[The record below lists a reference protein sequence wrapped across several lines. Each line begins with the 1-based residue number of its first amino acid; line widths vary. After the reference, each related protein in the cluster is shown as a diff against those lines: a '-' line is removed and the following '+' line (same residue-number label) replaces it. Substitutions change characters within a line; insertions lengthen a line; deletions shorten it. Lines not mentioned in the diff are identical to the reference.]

1 MRRNNGVIGQKKQN
15 SKNSATGIFDLY
27 DQSNEQFNSKWPQTK
42 KYYNYSFSTND
53 AAATNNSQIIQNGI
67 ITLTMRFTG
76 YESGDSVYIY
86 LQPGSNYVTGT
97 FSSVYD
103 FTGNKVLSVS
113 GLGNGI
119 TETTFNM
126 QVRPNGGT
134 NTMYWSAYAY
144 TDSNM
149 TRFLG
154 SVGTFSA
161 LPPNGVINSTYSIL
175 NESASPNTDTPTVL
189 ISYVKN
195 NISVWKTWGGTA
207 SLTTDVSGASTSN
220 RTQTWVSGAAYPW
233 DPITV
238 LNDRLTESQE
248 TLIMYLRYANSA
260 GHILD
265 TKTWTIN
272 DDSRT
277 WSAIVSE
284 SGNTMSEIASPG
296 VETVNAG
303 KLHVFNSTDATLLRT
318 INNPNDF
325 DTAEDDVFGYSVSID
340 GDYAIVGAYGED
352 DAGGLSSGKAYIFNV
367 TTGALLHTLDNP
379 NVYDTS
385 VNDNFG
391 RAVAISGN
399 YAIVGAIN
407 EDTVSGA
414 NSGKAYI
421 FDVTTGALIHTLDN
435 PDVLA
440 GDNFGSS
447 VAISGNYAIVGTPLD
462 DNGGGPNSGKAYI
475 FNVTTGVLLHTLIN
489 PNDYDTTDY
498 DIFGH
503 SVAISGNYAIVG
515 AYGEDDAGGGASGK
529 AYIFNVTTG
538 ALIHTVNNPNDYDT
552 SDGDFFGWAVAI
564 SGNYAIVGAYQED
577 DSGGTSSG
585 KAYIFRIP
593 VPSFSSALLHTID
606 NPNGYDTA
614 TGDQF
619 GTSVSISGNYAI
631 VGANTEDDIDGTD
644 SGKAY
649 IYNVTTGALVYT
661 LDNPNPEDTSANDHF
676 GISVALSGNNA
687 IVSAQLE
694 DRSGSGSTDQLR
706 SKGLT
711 GNQGF
716 TMNTNTPNK
725 DMVSSATGT
734 YEIPAGFNPA
744 PGILLPA
751 GTRYYWTDWGG
762 DIFDGWGNFYI
773 YDPISGTASYITFP
787 VGQQNGPDE
796 IVYTDSQTHHGK
808 TFTIKHGWVT
818 VGIFKLD
825 VECEDVTFNFS
836 VGMYGNMGSDSNTL
850 NSDRTYSASW
860 GNLNYNYSSQLGTSE
875 FFFTHFIPKVKS
887 FNDGITNSG
896 SNFTANY
903 FTDVNG
909 SDNLAQY
916 TGTLN
921 VGATFYFVKGS
932 NNTTGANYD
941 WVANDIELQPAEALD
956 LGKAYI
962 FKTTTGDWTDTSLAY
977 TLDNPTV
984 SENAQFGQVA
994 ISGDYAIVGVK
1005 LADDVSTD
1013 SGKAYIYNVTTGTLV
1028 HTLDNPN
1035 ASTNDYFGHSVAIS
1049 GNYAIVG
1056 AYLEGGAGEPSD
1068 SGKAY
1073 IFNVTT
1079 GALVHTLDNP
1089 GALNNGFD
1097 DNFGISVGISGNYA
1111 IVGAYL
1117 EEGEVGKA
1125 YVFNVTTGALLYTF
1139 NHPNAASYARFGGKV
1154 ILSDNYAVV
1163 ATESNSPSVLNY
1175 VFVYNLVAGNP
1186 IAKLELPS
1194 DQDPTI
1200 AISDGR
1206 LIIGIKDV
1214 AVGGLT
1220 QAGQVK
1226 IFDIDGLTVAPTDIS
1241 SPTFTL
1247 DNPNAYDTS
1256 ANDYFGRAVAIS
1268 GNYAIVG
1275 ANLEDDAGGGSSGKA
1290 YLYKTTNGDWT
1301 DTTLLNT
1308 LDNPNDYGTSVNDQF
1323 GYSVA
1328 ISGNNMI
1335 VSATGDSF
1343 FQPGGGNSITFTV
1356 STEYADVNPP
1366 TIDWDLEFLSSVT
1379 GSPYFTTTD
1388 LLPFETSGT
1397 LTLTNNVGSI
1407 TVFANNDLL
1416 TEGDETFR
1424 LRVFDDIGNVIA
1436 NSNVITI
1443 LDTSTGDNEY
1453 VPPLEGQIAF
1463 TVAGTTNWVVPTG
1476 VTSVSAVCVGG
1487 GGGGAASSL
1496 ASNGVSGG
1504 GGGGGALH
1512 WRTFSVTPGET
1523 LTVVVGAAGT
1533 GGTAAGNNNGTN
1545 GGESA
1550 ILRTAEYLVRAAGG
1564 AKGPYSMSGNLG
1576 TSAQSY
1582 FSTIGGGGGNGGL
1595 SSGGSNGNVGGGGGG
1610 AGGYSGNGGD
1620 GQVYNVRASTPGLG
1634 GGGSGAQG
1642 VNGVTTTITWG
1653 AGGVDIYGEGT
1664 SGTQVPGVSR
1674 TTTAFTNDPTDQAQ
1688 AGSYAVNT
1696 FTMTYGGGGNGAED
1710 DSGNGGATGGQGA
1723 VRIIWGTG
1731 RSYPSTSTADV

>member
-1 MRRNNGVIGQKKQN
+1 MRRNNGVIGQKKLN

-27 DQSNEQFNSKWPQTK
+27 DQSNGQFDLKWPQTK
-42 KYYNYSFSTND
+42 KYYTSSLTTTD
-53 AAATNNSQIIQNGI
+53 AAGASSFQIIQNGT

-76 YESGDSVYIY
+76 YEVGDSVYIY
-86 LQPGSNYVTGT
+86 LQPSTNYVTGT
-97 FSSVYD
+97 YSSVYD
-103 FTGNKVLSVS
+103 FTGNKVLSAS

-134 NTMYWSAYAY
+134 NTIYWLAYAY
-144 TDSNM
+144 TDSSR

-175 NESASPNTDTPTVL
+175 NESASPNTDTPTVT

-220 RTQTWVSGAAYPW
+220 RTQTWSTGVAYSW
-233 DPITV
+233 DTITV

-248 TLIMYLRYANSA
+248 TLIMYLRYANSV

-284 SGNTMSEIASPG
+284 SGNTMSETTSIG

-318 INNPNDF
+318 IDNPNDY
-325 DTAEDDVFGYSVSID
+325 DTAEDDLFGHSVAID

-391 RAVAISGN
+391 KSVGISGN
-399 YAIVGAIN
+399 YCIVSAIN
-407 EDTVSGA
+407 EDAVSA
-414 NSGKAYI
+414 NNSGKAYI
-421 FDVTTGALIHTLDN
+421 FDVTTGALLHTLDN

-440 GDNFGSS
+440 GDQFGTS
-447 VAISGNYAIVGTPLD
+447 VSISGNYAIVGTPLD
-462 DNGGGPNSGKAYI
+462 DNGGNFNSGKAYI

-489 PNDYDTTDY
+489 PNDYDTTEY
-498 DIFGH
+498 DVFGS
-503 SVAISGNYAIVG
+503 SVSIDGNYAIVG
-515 AYGEDDAGGGASGK
+515 AYGEDVVGGLNVGR

-538 ALIHTVNNPNDYDT
+538 ALIHTVNNPNP
-552 SDGDFFGWAVAI
+552 SAGDVFGSSVAI
-564 SGNYAIVGAYQED
+564 SGNYVIIGAYGKD
-577 DSGGTSSG
+577 DAGTDSG

-631 VGANTEDDIDGTD
+631 VGANTEDDINGTD

-661 LDNPNPEDTSANDHF
+661 LDNPNPEGTSANDHF
-676 GISVALSGNNA
+676 GISVAISGNNA

-694 DRSGSGSTDQLR
+694 DIVGGAGVDQLR

-716 TMNTNTPNK
+716 TMNVLTHNK
-725 DMVSSATGT
+725 DMTSLTATLS
-734 YEIPAGFNPA
+734 IPAGFNPS
-744 PGILLPA
+744 PGILQPA
-751 GTRYYWTDWGG
+751 GTRYYWSDWGG
-762 DIFDGWGNFYI
+762 DIFDSWGNFYI
-773 YDPISGTASYITFP
+773 YDPISGTASLITFSSL
-787 VGQQNGPDE
+787 NGLDGT
-796 IVYTDSQTHHGK
+796 VYTESQTHHGK

-818 VGIFKLD
+818 QGIFKLD

-836 VGMYGNMGSDSNTL
+836 IGMYGNMGSDSNTQ

-860 GNLNYNYSSQLGTSE
+860 GNLNYNYNSQLNTSE
-875 FFFTHFIPKVKS
+875 FFFTHFIPKIKS

-896 SNFTANY
+896 SNFTTNF
-903 FTDVNG
+903 FTSVSG
-909 SDNLAQY
+909 SDNLAQWSDP
-916 TGTLN
+916 LI
-921 VGATFYFVKGS
+921 VGATMYFVKGS
-932 NNTTGANYD
+932 NSTTGANYD
-941 WVANDIELQPAEALD
+941 WVANDIEIQSGSALD

-962 FKTTTGDWTDTSLAY
+962 FKTTTGDWTDTSLSY
-977 TLDNPTV
+977 TLNNPST

-994 ISGDYAIVGVK
+994 ISGDYVIVGVK
-1005 LADDVSTD
+1005 LADGVSTD
-1013 SGKAYIYNVTTGTLV
+1013 SGKAYIFNIATGTLV

-1035 ASTNDYFGHSVAIS
+1035 ASLNDYFGNSVAID

-1089 GALNNGFD
+1089 GASNSGFD

-1117 EEGEVGKA
+1117 EQGQVGKA
-1125 YVFNVTTGALLYTF
+1125 YVFNVTTGSLLYTF
-1139 NHPNAASYARFGGKV
+1139 DHPRAASWSRFGGKV
-1154 ILSDNYAVV
+1154 IVSDNYAVV
-1163 ATESNSPSVLNY
+1163 ATESDNPLVLNY

-1186 IAKLELPS
+1186 IAELELPN
-1194 DQDPTI
+1194 DQYPTI

-1226 IFDIDGLTVAPTDIS
+1226 IFDIDGLTVTPTDIS

-1247 DNPNAYDTS
+1247 NNPNAIATS
-1256 ANDYFGRAVAIS
+1256 DGDNFGYSVAMD
-1268 GNYAIVG
+1268 GNYAIVS
-1275 ANLEDDAGGGSSGKA
+1275 AYNEDDAGGTSSGKA
-1290 YLYKTTNGDWT
+1290 YLYKTTYGEWT

-1308 LDNPNDYGTSVNDQF
+1308 LDNPNDYGTSANDLF

-1343 FQPGGGNSITFTV
+1343 YQPGGGNSITFTV

-1379 GSPYFTTTD
+1379 GLPYFANTD

-1424 LRVFDDIGNVIA
+1424 LRVFDDIGNIIA

-1453 VPPLEGQIAF
+1453 VAPLDGQIAF
-1463 TVAGTTNWVVPTG
+1463 TVAGTTNWVVPNG

-1487 GGGGAASSL
+1487 GGGGASSTL
-1496 ASNGVSGG
+1496 ATNGRSGG

-1533 GGTAAGNNNGTN
+1533 GGTAAANDNATN

-1564 AKGPYSMSGNLG
+1564 AKGPYNSIGNLG

-1595 SSGGSNGNVGGGGGG
+1595 SSGGSNGNVSGGGGG
-1610 AGGYSGNGGD
+1610 AGGYSGNGGN

-1642 VNGVTTTITWG
+1642 VNGYTVTITWG

-1664 SGTQVPGVSR
+1664 SGTQVPGTTR
-1674 TTTAFTNDPTDQAQ
+1674 TNTAFTNDPTDQAQ
-1688 AGSYAVNT
+1688 AGSYAVDT
-1696 FTMTYGGGGNGAED
+1696 FTMTYGGGGSGAED
-1710 DSGNGGATGGQGA
+1710 DSGAGGATGGQGA
-1723 VRIIWGTG
+1723 VRIIWGPG

>member
-1 MRRNNGVIGQKKQN
+1 MRRNNGVIGQKRNN
-15 SKNSATGIFDLY
+15 SKNSAIGIFDLY
-27 DQSNEQFNSKWPQTK
+27 DQSNEQFDSKWPQTK
-42 KYYNYSFSTND
+42 KYYNYSLTTND
-53 AAATNNSQIIQNGI
+53 AAAASNFQIIQNGI

-76 YESGDSVYIY
+76 YEVGDSVYIY
-86 LQPGSNYVTGT
+86 LQPSTNYVSGT
-97 FSSVYD
+97 FSSVYN
-103 FTGNKVLSVS
+103 FTGYKFLSDS

-134 NTMYWSAYAY
+134 NTIYWSAYAY
-144 TDSNM
+144 TDSSR

-161 LPPNGVINSTYSIL
+161 LPPNGIINSTYSIL
-175 NESASPNTDTPTVL
+175 NESASPNTDTPTVT

-220 RTQTWVSGAAYPW
+220 RTQTWSSGVAYSW
-233 DPITV
+233 DTITV

-272 DDSRT
+272 DDSKT

-284 SGNTMSEIASPG
+284 SGNTMSETTSIG

-325 DTAEDDVFGYSVSID
+325 DTAEDDLFGHSVAID
-340 GDYAIVGAYGED
+340 GDYAIVGAYFEGD
-352 DAGGLSSGKAYIFNV
+352 SGGTTSGKAYIFNV

-379 NVYDTS
+379 NDYSISTG
-385 VNDNFG
+385 DNFG
-391 RAVAISGN
+391 YSVAISGN

-407 EDTVSGA
+407 EDTVSGT

-421 FDVTTGALIHTLDN
+421 FNVTTGALIHTLDN

-440 GDNFGSS
+440 GDQFGTS
-447 VAISGNYAIVGTPLD
+447 VSISGDYAIVGTPLD
-462 DNGGGPNSGKAYI
+462 DNGGVFNSGKAYI

-489 PNDYDTTDY
+489 PNDYDTPDY
-498 DIFGH
+498 DFFGN
-503 SVAISGNYAIVG
+503 SVAINGKYAIVG
-515 AYGEDDAGGGASGK
+515 AYLEDVLGGGASGK

-538 ALIHTVNNPNDYDT
+538 ALIHTVNNPNP
-552 SDGDFFGWAVAI
+552 SAGDNFGISVAI
-564 SGNYAIVGAYQED
+564 SGNYVIVGAHQED
-577 DSGGTSSG
+577 DAGTDSG

-619 GTSVSISGNYAI
+619 GTSVSISGDYAI
-631 VGANTEDDIDGTD
+631 VGANTEDDINGTD

-661 LDNPNPEDTSANDHF
+661 LDNPNPEGTSANDHF
-676 GISVALSGNNA
+676 GISVAISGNNA

-694 DRSGSGSTDQLR
+694 DVVGSVSGDQLI

-716 TMNTNTPNK
+716 TMNVLTHNK
-725 DMVSSATGT
+725 DMTSVTNT
-734 YEIPAGFNPA
+734 YLIPATFNPSPSPTA
-744 PGILLPA
+744 LGPTGA
-751 GTRYYWTDWGG
+751 RYYWSDWGG

-773 YDPISGTASYITFP
+773 YDPISGTASFISFSSI
-787 VGQQNGPDE
+787 NGPDE
-796 IVYTDSQTHHGK
+796 TVYTESQTHHGK

-818 VGIFKLD
+818 QGIFKLD

-836 VGMYGNMGSDSNTL
+836 VGMYGNMGSDSSTQ

-860 GNLNYNYSSQLGTSE
+860 GNLNYNYNSQLNTSE

-896 SNFTANY
+896 SNFTTNY
-903 FTDVNG
+903 FTAVSG

-932 NNTTGANYD
+932 NSTTGANYD
-941 WVANDIELQPAEALD
+941 WVANDIELQSVSALD
-956 LGKAYI
+956 SGKAYI

-977 TLDNPTV
+977 TLDNPDPLV
-984 SENAQFGQVA
+984 DDQFDSSVA
-994 ISGDYAIVGVK
+994 ISGDYAIVGTP
-1005 LADDVSTD
+1005 LDDNVSTD
-1013 SGKAYIYNVTTGTLV
+1013 SGKAYIFNITTGTLV

-1035 ASTNDYFGHSVAIS
+1035 ASTNDYFGHSVAID
-1049 GNYAIVG
+1049 GDYAIVG
-1056 AYLEGGAGEPSD
+1056 AYLEGGVGEPSD

-1089 GALNNGFD
+1089 GALSSGFS

-1117 EEGEVGKA
+1117 EQGEVGKA

-1139 NHPNAASYARFGGKV
+1139 NHPRAASYARFGGKV
-1154 ILSDNYAVV
+1154 IVSDNYAVV
-1163 ATESNSPSVLNY
+1163 ATETNSSSNSSVLNY
-1175 VFVYNLVAGNP
+1175 VFVYDLVAGNP
-1186 IAKLELPS
+1186 IAELELPN

-1226 IFDIDGLTVAPTDIS
+1226 IFDIDGLTVTPTDIS
-1241 SPTFTL
+1241 SPTFTIN
-1247 DNPNAYDTS
+1247 NPNAFSTS
-1256 ANDYFGRAVAIS
+1256 DDDKFGYSLAID

-1275 ANLEDDAGGGSSGKA
+1275 ARFEDDAGGLSSGKA
-1290 YLYKTTNGDWT
+1290 YLYKTTNGEWT

-1308 LDNPNDYGTSVNDQF
+1308 IDNPNDYGTSANDLF

-1343 FQPGGGNSITFTV
+1343 FQTGEVNSITFTV

-1366 TIDWDLEFLSSVT
+1366 TIDWDLEFLSSAT

-1453 VPPLEGQIAF
+1453 VPPTEGQIAF

-1487 GGGGAASSL
+1487 GGGGASSTL
-1496 ASNGVSGG
+1496 ASNGISGG

-1533 GGTAAGNNNGTN
+1533 GGTAAGNDNGTN

-1564 AKGPYSMSGNLG
+1564 AKGSYNSIGNLG

-1582 FSTIGGGGGNGGL
+1582 FSTIGGGGGAGGL
-1595 SSGGSNGNVGGGGGG
+1595 SSGGSNGNVSGGGGG
-1610 AGGYSGNGGD
+1610 AGGYSGNGGNGHVASDPEDPVPRD
-1620 GQVYNVRASTPGLG
+1620 G
-1634 GGGSGAQG
+1634 
-1642 VNGVTTTITWG
+1642 TIAL
-1653 AGGVDIYGEGT
+1653 AGGL
-1664 SGTQVPGVSR
+1664 P
-1674 TTTAFTNDPTDQAQ
+1674 
-1688 AGSYAVNT
+1688 
-1696 FTMTYGGGGNGAED
+1696 
-1710 DSGNGGATGGQGA
+1710 
-1723 VRIIWGTG
+1723 
-1731 RSYPSTSTADV
+1731 